1 MISLSQFRSEI
12 YALARLMIKT
22 GMHVDFAYRGR
33 VYRIHISDTG
43 ETVKQQRRSRKK
55 PIVLETEK
63 CPRCNHLQ
71 VAGVCMNSACPSNQ
85 KII

>member
-1 MISLSQFRSEI
+1 MISLSQFRGEI

-22 GMHVDFAYRGR
+22 GMHVDFGYKGR
-33 VYRIHISDTG
+33 VYRISITDTG
-43 ETVKQQRRSRKK
+43 QTTKQQRRSRKK
-55 PIVLETEK
+55 PVILETEK

-71 VAGVCMNSACPSNQ
+71 VAGVCMNSACSTNQ

>member
-22 GMHVDFAYRGR
+22 GMYVDFAYRGR
-33 VYRIHISDTG
+33 VYRIHITDTG

-55 PIVLETEK
+55 PLVLETQK
-63 CPRCNHLQ
+63 CPRCNKLQ
-71 VAGVCMNSACPSNQ
+71 VAGVCMNSGCPAGL
-85 KII
+85 